1 MPRIAEIDGIIR
13 PLEITKAEYLEGY
26 RLLVWFNDG
35 AIKVIDLLGYLH
47 KPHLAPLKDNGRIR
61 RFQLD
66 LGTIIWDGEIDLA
79 PEFLYNI
86 ATETLRSGD
95 RSQWEWGEPYPEATL
110 QPQVSQL
117 TPV

>member
-1 MPRIAEIDGIIR
+1 MIK

-35 AIKVIDLLGYLH
+35 AIKVIDMAGYLY
-47 KPHLAPLKDNGRIR
+47 KLHLAPLKEKGRIR

-66 LGTIIWDGEIDLA
+66 LGTIIWEGEIDIA

-86 ATETLRSGD
+86 ATDTLRAGD
-95 RSQWEWGEPYPEATL
+95 RSQWEWGEPYPPEVL
-110 QPQVSQL
+110 QPHSEDL
-117 TPV
+117 APV

>member
-1 MPRIAEIDGIIR
+1 MIR

-66 LGTIIWDGEIDLA
+66 LGTIIWDGEIDIA

>member
-1 MPRIAEIDGIIR
+1 MIR

-35 AIKVIDLLGYLH
+35 AIKVSNLAGYLH
-47 KPHLAPLKDNGRIR
+47 KPHLAPLKESGCIR

-66 LGTIIWDGEIDLA
+66 LGTIIWDGEIDIA

-86 ATETLRSGD
+86 AVETLRNGD
-95 RSQWEWGEPYPEATL
+95 RSQWEWGEPYPESEIKPEFST
-110 QPQVSQL
+110 L
-117 TPV
+117 TPA

>member
-1 MPRIAEIDGIIR
+1 MIK

-35 AIKVIDLLGYLH
+35 ALKVVDLAGYPH
-47 KPHLAPLKDNGRIR
+47 KPHLAPLRDAGQIC

-66 LGTIIWDGEIDLA
+66 LGTIIWDDEIDLA

-86 ATETLRSGD
+86 AVDTLRPGD
-95 RSQWEWGEPYPEATL
+95 RSQWEWGEPYPAALLE
-110 QPQVSQL
+110 PQL
-117 TPV
+117 EDLAPA